1 MRKKRVWKGDGK
13 RGLGNGMRKKRIRK
27 WDWKWDEKK
36 KKKKKGGGG
45 SKGDGW
51 TCEMVNALRKWQIL
65 TQKFAH

>member
-1 MRKKRVWKGDGK
+1 M
-13 RGLGNGMRKKRIRK
+13 GLEIGG
-27 WDWKWDEKK
+27 EKK
-36 KKKKKGGGG
+36 GGGGG